1 MNENPLWVLI
11 ELIDSIEFALQPPA
25 IGLQNLNDAWFRSK
39 PWKDAEKRADD
50 DLRAGRYEDFS
61 TIDEVMAVLLQN
73 AATDRPEQLDKIA
86 EALRRGKAQ

>member
-1 MNENPLWVLI
+1 MNESPLWMLI

-25 IGLQNLNDAWFRSK
+25 IGPKNLNNAWFRSK

-50 DLRAGRYEDFS
+50 DLRAGRYEDFEN
-61 TIDEVMAVLLQN
+61 IDEVMTVLLQN

-86 EALRRGKAQ
+86 EALRRGKAR